1 MTVMVTEVY
10 DALKDAGASEEK
22 ARRAAEVLAGVDTR
36 FAAIETRLA
45 VLMAMVAGLYA
56 VLLPGAWLLL
66 RMAQKSGALG

>member
-1 MTVMVTEVY
+1 
-10 DALKDAGASEEK
+10 
-22 ARRAAEVLAGVDTR
+22 VLAGVDTR